1 MWPFKDKPKRQPKP
15 KDQKSGSV
23 DLSVKGAKKK
33 IKSRKAILEEAAAPP
48 SAKS

>member
-15 KDQKSGSV
+15 KDQKSGAV
-23 DLSVKGAKKK
+23 DAFKGVKKK
-33 IKSRKAILEEAAAPP
+33 IKNRRAILEEAAAPP

>member
-15 KDQKSGSV
+15 KEGTV
-23 DLSVKGAKKK
+23 DLSIKGAKKK
-33 IKSRKAILEEAAAPP
+33 IKSRRAILEEAAAPP